1 MFLLC
6 SYAQPKPLSLNIWYA
21 RSLRDKYPAHRHL
34 VEVHFT
40 AVGGFDKSI
49 PLAGN
54 KFRHMAMVFR
64 FMRLDLAA
72 QFASGILDLALCRRE
87 CILASRP

>member
-1 MFLLC
+1 MFM
-6 SYAQPKPLSLNIWYA
+6 
-21 RSLRDKYPAHRHL
+21 PASG
-34 VEVHFT
+34 VGSVGGGITGEVHFT

-64 FMRLDLAA
+64 VMRLDLAA
-72 QFASGILDLALCRRE
+72 HFARTATGTVQKFRQRSSRR
-87 CILASRP
+87 